1 MQNASSLPA
10 YVLLVL
16 SVRDEVIA
24 RRGSAKLRSKLPCV
38 KGSSS
43 SREDFV
49 VFQMPQTTGMA
60 KGG

>member
-24 RRGSAKLRSKLPCV
+24 RRGSTKLHSKLLCV
-38 KGSSS
+38 KGPSS
-43 SREDFV
+43 SREAQV
-49 VFQMPQTTGMA
+49 PQATGLT
-60 KGG
+60 KGE